1 MLKIFNYF
9 EFKEKGTTLVEI
21 AVVMFIITMF
31 SLILI
36 NDFPKILRQF
46 AVSRSAY
53 KLSQD
58 IRRVEDLGLS
68 GVKIVGQADPIG
80 GYGLYIDKTY
90 VDGDKQYKIYADNCS
105 ETADF
110 KYTSI
115 TGCQDYIVET
125 IIISEMQAGV
135 YIKEIN
141 GTGNSYNYISINFTP
156 PNPKITITEFNPL
169 EEKSIDIV
177 IGSIFDSS
185 LEKTVSVNTSGLIEV
200 K

>member
-1 MLKIFNYF
+1 MPNFFNYF
-9 EFKEKGTTLVEI
+9 EFKEKGATLVEI
-21 AVVMFIITMF
+21 AVVIFIITMF

-36 NDFPKILRQF
+36 NDFPKTLRQF

-68 GVKIVGQADPIG
+68 GVKIADQNDPYG
-80 GYGLYIDKTY
+80 GYGLYIDKTEN
-90 VDGDKQYKIYADNCS
+90 DKQYKIYSDDFS
-105 ETADF
+105 ESPDF
-110 KYTSI
+110 KYVD
-115 TGCQDYIVET
+115 GEDYIVE
-125 IIISEMQAGV
+125 IIAISEQQAGV
-135 YIKEIN
+135 FIKEIN
-141 GTGNSYNYISINFTP
+141 GTSGSYDHISINFTP
-156 PNPKITITEFNPL
+156 PNPKITITPN

-185 LEKTVSVNTSGLIEV
+185 LERTVSVNTSGLIEV